1 MMIEEDPDELDV
13 PEAKKKRS
21 VKPETHIHAD
31 AEKTPDAIGHK
42 CRSWEKTCPG
52 CGAPNPD
59 YVAPDLFCES
69 CSVPTGNLP
78 EGFEAPGFS
87 SDPVEL
93 PAIPPCWNCG
103 CTRMVYRKPENG
115 LFE

>member
-1 MMIEEDPDELDV
+1 MMIEDKEEDPVQQTSPVKHEV
-13 PEAKKKRS
+13 HVHSAKPTS
-21 VKPETHIHAD
+21 TSD
-31 AEKTPDAIGHK
+31 HK

-69 CSVPTGNLP
+69 CSVPTGNVP
-78 EGFEAPGFS
+78 EGFKVPGFF

-93 PAIPPCWNCG
+93 PEIPPCWNCG
-103 CTRMVYRKPENG
+103 CTKMVYRKTG
-115 LFE
+115 SLFG